1 MNKFINAN
9 ADACI
14 GCKTCEIACVLAHG
28 EEIKTL
34 ESAYFNA
41 RLRVIEVGDITVPV
55 MCHQCEDAPCMLACP
70 NGAIIR
76 QNYHIEVLQ
85 EKCIGC
91 KTCVLACPFG
101 AMKVK
106 LKTQDLIVAGH
117 VRGKRY
123 KAQAIKCDICYT
135 DSKGPACV
143 RACPTDALSLVDP
156 EELVKIQETRQL
168 ESIFRHVKSSSL

>member
-1 MNKFINAN
+1 MNKFINAD
-9 ADACI
+9 ASACI

-28 EEIKTL
+28 EEIRTI
-34 ESAYFNA
+34 ESAHFNS
-41 RLRVIEVGDITVPV
+41 RLDVIEVGDITVPV

-76 QNYHIEVLQ
+76 QNNHIKVLQ

-106 LKTQDLIVAGH
+106 LKIEDLIVAGQA
-117 VRGKRY
+117 RGKRY
-123 KAQAIKCDICYT
+123 KAQAIKCDICYS
-135 DSKGPACV
+135 DPNGPACV
-143 RACPTDALSLVDP
+143 RTCPTKALSLVD
-156 EELVKIQETRQL
+156 LDDLIKIQEKRQRDSVL
-168 ESIFRHVKSSSL
+168 AIR